1 MFEYTLIAAAVF
13 LLFIAPLGLGRM
25 IGVALA
31 ARDIKRFDA
40 KLEKINADGAALI
53 TDTRKR
59 MKRERAEREA
69 VAAQLIAEYR
79 AEVAK
84 IPLTLTVAETE
95 TALRA
100 AKRKV
105 YGAQALAHY
114 NAISA

>member
-1 MFEYTLIAAAVF
+1 MFEYTLIAVAVF
-13 LLFIAPLGLGRM
+13 LLFIMPVGLGRM

-31 ARDIKRFDA
+31 TRDVKRANARFE
-40 KLEKINADGAALI
+40 KLKADGAALI
-53 TDTRKR
+53 IETRQR

-69 VAAQLIAEYR
+69 VAAQLIADYR

-95 TALRA
+95 AALRA

-114 NAISA
+114 NAI